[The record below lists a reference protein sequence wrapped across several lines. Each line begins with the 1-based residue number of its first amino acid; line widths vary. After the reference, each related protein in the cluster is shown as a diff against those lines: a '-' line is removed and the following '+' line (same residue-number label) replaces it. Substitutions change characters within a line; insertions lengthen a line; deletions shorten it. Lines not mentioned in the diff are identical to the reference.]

1 MLLGRVVG
9 TLWSTRRSARV
20 GAFKLAIVEPHA
32 SYELPGRIDHVV
44 CIDTIGACAGED
56 VVVCFGQPSR
66 AAAGDQRTPIDAAV
80 MAIVDRCEFG
90 PGARPATWR
99 DGGQA

>member
-1 MLLGRVVG
+1 
-9 TLWSTRRSARV
+9 
-20 GAFKLAIVEPHA
+20 
-32 SYELPGRIDHVV
+32 
-44 CIDTIGACAGED
+44 
-56 VVVCFGQPSR
+56 
-66 AAAGDQRTPIDAAV
+66 V